1 MQVKQAV
8 SVCGSQNG
16 HEGGVEQQEV
26 LEKLQKRKR
35 HFILEQLQ
43 PALDQGGR

>member
-16 HEGGVEQQEV
+16 HEGVEHQEV
-26 LEKLQKRKR
+26 LEKLQKGKR

-43 PALDQGGR
+43 PALDQGRRY